1 MKINVEKDDFI
12 NLDTRESLYLKLI
25 NSENTTGITPNF
37 DELEKIDCIAF
48 IKEADNALKEIDN
61 NRIIGHKNRDEYE
74 KVTYPLYLKTD
85 TFINFLKK
93 ERQTEVIETEIP
105 TFSIQQ
111 AQEMFLISPAYGL
124 IHVSQFR
131 KKKFETKKS
140 DSLREQFLDHLRNQL

>member
-1 MKINVEKDDFI
+1 MQYFLVVKECIFVLMEIMKINVEKDDFI

-61 NRIIGHKNRDEYE
+61 NRIIGHKNRDAYE

-85 TFINFLKK
+85 TFINFLKTNDSK
-93 ERQTEVIETEIP
+93 WD
-105 TFSIQQ
+105 
-111 AQEMFLISPAYGL
+111 L
-124 IHVSQFR
+124 VS
-131 KKKFETKKS
+131 
-140 DSLREQFLDHLRNQL
+140 FLDNHSFKTI